1 MCGYG
6 VLVYSNSECFC
17 RFPDSGVSE
26 KMGVDT
32 RTETPR
38 TESRKH
44 KNTSSSVQMSRKR
57 KMPSKHRSRS
67 RHASKSNCVKSVLGC
82 VRTEDGSKNGA
93 ESIKS
98 EPKHHV
104 RTKAANINDNV
115 INLRSHANANTLK
128 KKVTRKPGPKS
139 KVGSRDDDSESAE
152 SDVVFVL
159 YKPPG
164 TALDEIDMTN
174 VSDSPEEEVVES
186 DPEEGLVPHAV
197 LTRIP
202 GICNVY
208 TCSCCEGTFVSKRC
222 INNHVCK
229 SKEFNSSSPGEQVT
243 SRKTSEDQTS
253 GKETCKNMVPEA
265 MVSDSRTSVKK
276 TPDNSFH
283 DNEVDSSRGST
294 SKSTLSSSFGPL
306 SGLLRTS
313 SLRQGAATEG
323 KDHSDQ
329 DVGPPNSESYKCDI
343 CGFKF
348 SRLVTLM
355 AHKNRHLYRMN
366 DDDDDD
372 DDDEE
377 EEEKEEEEEENDDYY
392 DDHYRCIR
400 KKKKPVAKTM
410 TEDS

>member
-1 MCGYG
+1 M
-6 VLVYSNSECFC
+6 YSNSECFC

-26 KMGVDT
+26 KMGVDAQ
-32 RTETPR
+32 TETPR

-44 KNTSSSVQMSRKR
+44 KNTSSSVQMSKKR

-67 RHASKSNCVKSVLGC
+67 HHTNKNNSVKSVLAC
-82 VRTEDGSKNGA
+82 MRNEDGSKNGA
-93 ESIKS
+93 ESNKF
-98 EPKHHV
+98 EPKLHV
-104 RTKAANINDNV
+104 RTKAANINHNV
-115 INLRSHANANTLK
+115 LNLRSHANADTLQK
-128 KKVTRKPGPKS
+128 KLTRKPGPKS

-164 TALDEIDMTN
+164 SAVDEIDMTN
-174 VSDSPEEEVVES
+174 VSDSPEEEVDES
-186 DPEEGLVPHAV
+186 DPEKGLMPHAV

-208 TCSCCEGTFVSKRC
+208 TCSSCEGTFISKRC

-229 SKEFNSSSPGEQVT
+229 SKEFNSTSPEEKVPR
-243 SRKTSEDQTS
+243 RKTSEDKTS

-265 MVSDSRTSVKK
+265 MASENRASVKK
-276 TPDNSFH
+276 TSDNSVH
-283 DNEVDSSRGST
+283 DNAVDSSRGST
-294 SKSTLSSSFGPL
+294 SKSTLSSSFEPF

-313 SLRQGAATEG
+313 YLRRRAATVG
-323 KDHSDQ
+323 KDHSNQ
-329 DVGPPNSESYKCDI
+329 DMVTPNGGSYKCDI
-343 CGFKF
+343 CGFTF

-355 AHKNRHLYRMN
+355 SHKNRHLYRMN

-372 DDDEE
+372 DDDD
-377 EEEKEEEEEENDDYY
+377 EEEEEEEEDDYY
-392 DDHYRCIR
+392 DENYHCVR
-400 KKKKPVAKTM
+400 KKKKPVAKTV